1 MKQLFYNWRT
11 FLKESYVKYSGILK
25 LKPPAN
31 ILAELEVLQAQLPE
45 DAVRLD
51 VEDLHL
57 TLIHQSILNP
67 YKKQI
72 KKMDFPQPPDIIL
85 GDKIY
90 EKTTPEKK
98 SWAVDLVNQDEMRNY
113 VKQVMETLGSDN
125 LNQEPERVFH
135 ISLAN
140 LTGNPHDSVR

>member
-1 MKQLFYNWRT
+1 
-11 FLKESYVKYSGILK
+11 
-25 LKPPAN
+25 
-31 ILAELEVLQAQLPE
+31 
-45 DAVRLD
+45 
-51 VEDLHL
+51 
-57 TLIHQSILNP
+57 
-67 YKKQI
+67 
-72 KKMDFPQPPDIIL
+72 MDFPQPPDIVL

-125 LNQEPERVFH
+125 LNPEPERVFH